1 MKKVILGLAVLSA
14 LVACNSSNIDGDVSP
29 SEGEVVSKLVASERT
44 PEEIAA
50 DQKRLEEKRQKEEAE
65 RLAKQTTMDFNE
77 RIHDFGKVDPE
88 TEVSYTFK
96 VMNTGDKP
104 LVIEEAKASCG
115 CTVPKKPT
123 EPIAPGEE
131 GELEVSFKSK
141 PGQFGPQNKSVTVTA
156 NVPEK
161 QVILRIT
168 ADVMKPMV
176 AQ

>member
-1 MKKVILGLAVLSA
+1 MKKVILGLTVLSA
-14 LVACNSSNIDGDVSP
+14 LAACNSSSIDGDVTP
-29 SEGEVVSKLVASERT
+29 KEGEVVSKLVASERS

-50 DQKRLEEKRQKEEAE
+50 DQRRLKEQKEKEAQE
-65 RLAKQTTMDFNE
+65 RLANQTTMDFNE

-131 GELEVSFKSK
+131 GELQVSFKSK